1 MVILRYA
8 VYFILVVF
16 NFILQREN
24 GDAEPCRDQKLKYR
38 LLTHFLKQFWPRE
51 AEREEGRRR
60 FPGLYQLSLC
70 LFIRRTKAFS
80 AVGVP
85 PDSISHG

>member
-24 GDAEPCRDQKLKYR
+24 GDAEPCRDQKLKYG

-51 AEREEGRRR
+51 AEREEGAGR
-60 FPGLYQLSLC
+60 GM
-70 LFIRRTKAFS
+70 K
-80 AVGVP
+80 
-85 PDSISHG
+85 